1 MLKTAVESKNIDI
14 SVWGLDPTLNIA
26 LQFAL
31 AERLIEHSSTGVK
44 LTKNGKDYIA
54 AIDKNDLFTKDI
66 EYLKDIGKAVTE
78 DFIKKASDSW
88 G

>member
-1 MLKTAVESKNIDI
+1 MLKTSVESNNIDI

-31 AERLIEHSSTGVK
+31 AERLIERSSTGVK
-44 LTKNGKDYIA
+44 LTKKGRDYIS

-66 EYLKDIGKAVTE
+66 EYLKDIGKSVTE